1 MLIVKLYNPVK
12 LDPGKGVLKGNLDST
27 SSLNHQ
33 VLFILTCRSLQNSC
47 WHVHSFLST
56 EITRQ
61 DNQVCYHKPLK
72 RNTHTCTRF
81 SWAVEWQSSAFHTNF
96 IRIERFSQI
105 YLLFFTEDLKK
116 KREKKNPSCTDGW
129 RFLTCSALCTV
140 TTGPPA
146 ALHCPD
152 RCSQKHLGKLF
163 AQGLCA
169 GDKR

>member
-1 MLIVKLYNPVK
+1 MLLVKLYNPVK

-33 VLFILTCRSLQNSC
+33 VLFILTCRSLQNSH

-56 EITRQ
+56 EIIRQ

-72 RNTHTCTRF
+72 RNTHMHTFFLGCGMAVFCF
-81 SWAVEWQSSAFHTNF
+81 SHKLYKDRENLTNLSSVLHW
-96 IRIERFSQI
+96 R
-105 YLLFFTEDLKK
+105 LKK
-116 KREKKNPSCTDGW
+116 KREEKNPSCTDGW
-129 RFLTCSALCTV
+129 RFLTCSALCAV

-146 ALHCPD
+146 VLHCPD
-152 RCSQKHLGKLF
+152 RCSKKHLGKLF

-169 GDKR
+169 ADKR

>member
-1 MLIVKLYNPVK
+1 MYI
-12 LDPGKGVLKGNLDST
+12 
-27 SSLNHQ
+27 
-33 VLFILTCRSLQNSC
+33 LF
-47 WHVHSFLST
+47 F
-56 EITRQ
+56 
-61 DNQVCYHKPLK
+61 PLK
-72 RNTHTCTRF
+72 SQDRTIRFVITNPSNVTHTCTRF

-116 KREKKNPSCTDGW
+116 KERKKTPSCTDGW